1 MNGIYQKTPSMYI
14 QLRLILLHYCMTVYI
29 CIYLYA
35 LYIYIVICL
44 PRMANVVWEALKDW
58 IFSKPWICLI
68 HVAKK
73 IQIKHFFEPFE
84 ILNCCVTGRN
94 PAPLGMYKT
103 LWKWDI
109 LDIHWLAGVLNHQQC
124 SPCFPYFLQCLCT
137 GIHVKKST
145 SNIFLFSHLKF
156 PNWCYENTYVSTLY
170 ITNLKKKKQVISTCE
185 KSHYRWP
192 MHTAP
197 PVKPRQRAPAQHTKK
212 SRLQRTNLTWPLS
225 KQPRFGSSY
234 SDEVIS
240 LHIDKHMAYS

>member
-1 MNGIYQKTPSMYI
+1 M
-14 QLRLILLHYCMTVYI
+14 H
-29 CIYLYA
+29 
-35 LYIYIVICL
+35 YIYIVICL

-58 IFSKPWICLI
+58 ISSKPWICLI

-170 ITNLKKKKQVISTCE
+170 ITNLKKKN
-185 KSHYRWP
+185 KSS
-192 MHTAP
+192 P
-197 PVKPRQRAPAQHTKK
+197 PVKNPITAGLCTLRHR
-212 SRLQRTNLTWPLS
+212 
-225 KQPRFGSSY
+225 
-234 SDEVIS
+234 
-240 LHIDKHMAYS
+240 